1 MKHEIAPFG
10 VSKHL
15 PKNYRHPLEKGD
27 LIQRVA
33 NLIYVT

>member
-1 MKHEIAPFG
+1 VKLKNAPFG

-33 NLIYVT
+33 NLIYVA